1 MRILALIPARAGSKR
16 LPNKN
21 KLMLGNKP
29 LVAWS
34 IDCAKGLDFICDILV
49 STDDPEIATIG
60 KQYGAMVPWLR
71 PAELATDESHVV
83 DTLIHAT
90 DWYENNLGKVD
101 GIVLLQ
107 PTSPLRKKETIKA
120 SIQLYKVGDC
130 SGSVVSL
137 SKVKTHPAWCFQM
150 GNEGSLKPF
159 SNDDGFTKRA
169 QDLETAYGL
178 NGLIYVVNPQEL
190 RATKKIIGEKTKGIV
205 IEAGHET
212 LDIDTQD
219 DFDLAAYFVEKTIK

>member
-1 MRILALIPARAGSKR
+1 
-16 LPNKN
+16 
-21 KLMLGNKP
+21 MLGNKP
-29 LVAWS
+29 LVVWS
-34 IDCAKGLDFICDILV
+34 IECAKGLESICDILV
-49 STDDPEIATIG
+49 STDDPEIITIS

-101 GIVLLQ
+101 GILLLQ
-107 PTSPLRKKETIKA
+107 PTSPLRRKETIKA
-120 SIQLYKVGDC
+120 AIQMYKQGAC
-130 SGSVVSL
+130 LGSVVSI

-159 SNDDGFTKRA
+159 SKDDGFTKRA
-169 QDLETAYGL
+169 QDLETVYGL
-178 NGLIYVVNPQEL
+178 NGLIYVINPQDL
-190 RATKKIIGEKTKGIV
+190 RASKKIIGEKTKGIV
-205 IEAGHET
+205 VDPGYET

-219 DFDLAAYFVEKTIK
+219 DFDLAEYYLAKNNLNNHV